1 MDQDQTQEE
10 APVVEAEVV
19 SSAEAQPDNQLLH
32 QDHHHKD
39 KHQDHHHKDKHQDQP
54 QEQHQLKLQH
64 KPQLLV
70 VV

>member
-39 KHQDHHHKDKHQDQP
+39 KHQDQP
-54 QEQHQLKLQH
+54 QEQHQLKLQLQ
-64 KPQLLV
+64 PQLLV